1 MLFRTGIPPL
11 VGRDPT
17 EDRFYLDR
25 VFPQR
30 RGRDPELATAKGL
43 AGNGQQLN
51 LKKKRE
57 KFWNVGLSAPPP
69 VTPPESMNQRQ
80 PRFDRSLS
88 IDLIDGR
95 RSDGLIFCF
104 FFVRA
109 HSAAAQIWFDYYQ
122 QS

>member
-1 MLFRTGIPPL
+1 MADRLGDCRCVLFRTGIPPL

-51 LKKKRE
+51 LKKKRKVLE
-57 KFWNVGLSAPPP
+57 CRPFS
-69 VTPPESMNQRQ
+69 TPPRYPSGIDEST
-80 PRFDRSLS
+80 
-88 IDLIDGR
+88 
-95 RSDGLIFCF
+95 
-104 FFVRA
+104 
-109 HSAAAQIWFDYYQ
+109 SATV
-122 QS
+122 